1 MDKNILYKY
10 DPQREPQATTAY
22 MLNLLKM
29 QARAIDLAQQ
39 SQQSV
44 MDKYD
49 LQHQI
54 PIGHDDSLPLHS
66 YVIVEY
72 TEGYIRKPNKLAL
85 NFKGPYKIININ
97 QDRYTLLNLLD
108 DKTITTH
115 RAHIR
120 SFRTN
125 EHVSPEEVAQNM
137 AMEFTLESIIDIRG
151 KKDNKKRYLRTDLEF
166 LIRWEGYDESYDSWE
181 PYKEIKETEV
191 FKEYCLR
198 NDLKYLIPK
207 RHLTE
212 ED

>member
-1 MDKNILYKY
+1 MLKKFDANMTEQ
-10 DPQREPQATTAY
+10 PTTEY
-22 MLNLLKM
+22 LVNLLKM

-44 MDKYD
+44 MNKYD

-54 PIGHDDSLPLHS
+54 PIGHDNSLPLHS

-72 TEGYIRKPNKLAL
+72 TKGYIRRPNKLAL

>member
-1 MDKNILYKY
+1 LDKNILYKY

-85 NFKGPYKIININ
+85 NFKGPYKIVNIN
-97 QDRYTLLNLLD
+97 QDRYTLLNLLN
-108 DKTITTH
+108 DKTTTTH
-115 RAHIR
+115 RSHIR
-120 SFRTN
+120 PYTTN
-125 EHVSPEEVAQNM
+125 KHVSPEQVTQNM
-137 AMEFTLESIIDIRG
+137 AMEFTLESIQNIKG
-151 KKDNKKRYLRTDLEF
+151 TKNKNNRYKRTDLQF
-166 LIRWEGYDESYDSWE
+166 LIWWERYDESYDS
-181 PYKEIKETEV
+181 
-191 FKEYCLR
+191 
-198 NDLKYLIPK
+198 
-207 RHLTE
+207 
-212 ED
+212 